1 MNAAHLHLLVNHF
14 PVVGSV
20 FGVAFFL
27 IALFKRNE
35 LLIKSS
41 LWILL
46 AVAAAAA
53 LAYATGDPA
62 KDFIAGLPGVDSTTI
77 TAHEEM
83 AEKAFIAAMVMGLF
97 AYVGLL
103 AYRKKKPLR
112 KWYLPVL
119 LAVSIGVV
127 LLMGLTANLGGQIR
141 HPEILVKNV
150 QEIAP

>member
-14 PVVGSV
+14 PVVGSI
-20 FGVAFFL
+20 FGAAFFL

-46 AVAAAAA
+46 AVAATAA

-62 KDFIAGLPGVDSTTI
+62 KEFISGLPGVNSNTV

-83 AEKAFIAAMVMGLF
+83 ADKAFVAAMVMGLF

-119 LAVSIGVV
+119 VVVSIIVV
-127 LLMGLTANLGGQIR
+127 ILMGVTANKGGQIR

-150 QEIAP
+150 QEIVP